1 MAELAQQE
9 RQAGAHAAAK
19 HGATG
24 PPEALRCGSKFLPG
38 LARLAPERAK
48 LHSNGPA
55 AGKTGLFLVG
65 GTEAPRGH
73 CT

>member
-38 LARLAPERAK
+38 LAPERAK

-55 AGKTGLFLVG
+55 AGKTRLFLVG
-65 GTEAPRGH
+65 GTEASRGH

>member
-9 RQAGAHAAAK
+9 GQAGAHVAAEQ
-19 HGATG
+19 GATDS
-24 PPEALRCGSKFLPG
+24 PVAPRCCSKFLPG

-55 AGKTGLFLVG
+55 AGKD
-65 GTEAPRGH
+65 
-73 CT
+73 